1 MGYEE
6 MAGALTYHDKIKE
19 VDGLPDMVVEL
30 NKECGEH
37 REEIEAKI
45 IATKAAERQIAN
57 VKQYMERPDLVLERV
72 TSLRFHHAMKDE
84 IELMKSRCDNLERE
98 FSQIHDNIKPG
109 EGNRCAIM

>member
-1 MGYEE
+1 MHEPTLHDVVTKLGDQTNLSAYEE

-72 TSLRFHHAMKDE
+72 TSLRFHHAMK
-84 IELMKSRCDNLERE
+84 
-98 FSQIHDNIKPG
+98 G
-109 EGNRCAIM
+109 